1 MVAGPVR
8 RNARAFVEEVA
19 QSPRCA
25 VLYATEQLLAVASP
39 GRRDIHPSVRPHALA
54 ELFVRF
60 LLNPDTRNEQ
70 MRKAAGLLAAWM
82 GADRLGRFIVACQSA
97 EEGRGALLD
106 EAKAV
111 LLSGPSTQFG
121 ESDVAVL
128 WMAVLPYL
136 QADGV
141 IPVFRQGAG
150 TGYLLP
156 FRFIPRRGDVA
167 RVWDG
172 AAVPVPL
179 EEWSRY
185 LGALPEIAQDVQV
198 ELPLLADV
206 AFTGDSLMLP
216 LQMAWWRHAHELPG
230 YRPLRFLATGAFRS
244 GRLGGVATE
253 EKARKVADD
262 VQGGFLIRPGESGG
276 RGTLPEGLSP
286 AEALERIR
294 PWAEEACVAEV
305 DYANRR
311 LAAYDQLVRQTNVT
325 DWASLNRRLD
335 NAIGGVRRI
344 VYPDAWLG
352 LQMLRSAARCHA
364 GRTEEAAELNREAR
378 AFAARKGKAAYV
390 PLVLRMEIEGLVILQ
405 DLEDFAAIFAMVPDL
420 ERRLEAFAA
429 EKGDVDLVQDLRMR
443 FYGTMGQ
450 ILAYAA
456 LAGHAAGDADLAR
469 TYFDRAY
476 EAAEFLKDHALDVQ
490 ERCTRIGDMAQDANY
505 RLLWRA
511 LFEPSETGPFL
522 AEAEQVCDALRDSA
536 FGKDGLRAAS
546 KNDGFRMRAHVFGCY
561 RALLAGQRVDVVPD
575 YGEVAR
581 RGYFW
586 IAATT
591 GKYLGALLAAQGE
604 AARAREFLELAERTM
619 AEGRQEED
627 GAVLRVIH
635 MTVCAEAYRS
645 LRQFAETRNF
655 ADEMRRKAVSFFG
668 GATAITGKNEW
679 LDWLRNPDASE
690 FPGFHYWY

>member
-1 MVAGPVR
+1 MAMLPVV

-19 QSPRCA
+19 RSSRCA
-25 VLYATEQLLAVASP
+25 VLYATEQLLVVASP
-39 GRRDIHPSVRPHALA
+39 TRRDIHPSVRPYALA

-82 GADRLGRFIVACQSA
+82 GAERLGRFIVACQAA

-106 EAKAV
+106 EAYEA
-111 LLSGPSTQFG
+111 LLSGPSVQFG
-121 ESDVAVL
+121 ERDVSVL

-141 IPVFRQGAG
+141 IPVYRQDVS

-172 AAVPVPL
+172 GTVPVPL

-216 LQMAWWRHAHELPG
+216 LQMAWWRHARELPG
-230 YRPLRFLATGAFRS
+230 YRPQRFLATGAFRS

-262 VQGGFLIRPGESGG
+262 VLGGFLIRPGVSGG
-276 RGTLPEGLSP
+276 RGMLPEGLSP
-286 AEALERIR
+286 AEVLERIR

-305 DYANRR
+305 DYASRR

-335 NAIGGVRRI
+335 NAIGGVRRT

-378 AFAARKGKAAYV
+378 VFAAQKRKAAYV
-390 PLVLRMEIEGLVILQ
+390 PLILRMEIEDLVILQ
-405 DLEDFAAIFAMVPDL
+405 DLEDFAAIFATVPDL
-420 ERRLEAFAA
+420 EGRLEAFAA

-456 LAGHAAGDADLAR
+456 LAGHAAGDAGLAR

-476 EAAEFLKDHALDVQ
+476 AAAELLKDRARDVQ
-490 ERCTRIGDMAQDANY
+490 ESCTRIGDMAQDANY

-511 LFEPSETGPFL
+511 LFAPTEIDPSL
-522 AEAEQVCDALRDSA
+522 AEAEEVCNALRDSA
-536 FGKDGLRAAS
+536 FGKDGMRAAL
-546 KNDGFRMRAHVFGCY
+546 KNDGFRMRAYVFGCY
-561 RALLAGQRVDVVPD
+561 RALLAGHRVDVIPD
-575 YGEVAR
+575 YGELAR

-591 GKYLGALLAAQGE
+591 GKYLGALLAAHGDSVL
-604 AARAREFLELAERTM
+604 AREFLALAEGKM
-619 AEGRQEED
+619 AEGRLEED

-645 LRQFAETRNF
+645 LRRFPEMRDFAE
-655 ADEMRRKAVSFFG
+655 EMRGKAVAFFRG
-668 GATAITGKNEW
+668 TTAITGKNEW

-690 FPGFHYWY
+690 FPGLRYWY